1 MPKQQIGTQSGAAP
15 IGAYSQGIRVG
26 DFLFVSGQGPLD
38 PATGQLVLGTIEEQT
53 ARVLEN
59 IKIILEAGGATMADV
74 VKVSAHLSDVELFER
89 YNKVYATYFPDPK
102 PARTTVGSQL
112 PAKGMLVEIDAIAYV
127 GEE

>member
-1 MPKQQIGTQSGAAP
+1 MPKQQISTQSGAAP

-59 IKIILEAGGATMADV
+59 IKIILEAGGATMAAV
-74 VKVSAHLSDVELFER
+74 VKVNAHLSDVELFER